1 MAFHWIPARH
11 GQSAQAELNA
21 ALHSLRV
28 VSVEKHFCPHP
39 PDPGWAVCVEYVDSV
54 SGTATTR
61 PSGAKTVDYR
71 EVLDPE
77 TFAVFAALRELRK
90 KIAAEEGVPIYA
102 IMTNEQLAAVAQR
115 RCQSLSDLE
124 SLEGLGP
131 ARARKHGPRFLET
144 VRQSVAE
151 QTRKENA
158 HEPNKSL

>member
-1 MAFHWIPARH
+1 M
-11 GQSAQAELNA
+11 
-21 ALHSLRV
+21 
-28 VSVEKHFCPHP
+28 
-39 PDPGWAVCVEYVDSV
+39 DSV

-131 ARARKHGPRFLET
+131 ARAANTAPDFSKPSANPWLNKPGKRTPM
-144 VRQSVAE
+144 
-151 QTRKENA
+151 
-158 HEPNKSL
+158 EPNKSL